1 VPDYTE
7 LTFKKPSELLIPKRP
22 CVCGCGEVFQTRNK
36 TQMFKTG
43 HDTRLKS
50 LLTKVFK
57 GEAPTDQ
64 IPRIALENHERIK
77 FLRVNADMAA
87 AMAKGLALL

>member
-1 VPDYTE
+1 M
-7 LTFKKPSELLIPKRP
+7 I
-22 CVCGCGEVFQTRNK
+22 QTRNK
-36 TQMFKTG
+36 TQLFLSG

-57 GEAPTDQ
+57 GEVSADQ
-64 IPRIALENHERIK
+64 IPRTALENHERIK